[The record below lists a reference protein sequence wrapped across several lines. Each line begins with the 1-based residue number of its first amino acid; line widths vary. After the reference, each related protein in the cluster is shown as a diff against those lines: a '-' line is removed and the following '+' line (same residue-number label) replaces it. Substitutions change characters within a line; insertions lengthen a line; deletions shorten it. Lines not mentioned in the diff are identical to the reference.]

1 MSELSIREIGAAEF
15 DLVWPIFH
23 AVVSTG
29 DTYAYPPDISIDEA
43 RRRWTTS
50 PARCF
55 VAERD
60 GRAVGAYMLQ
70 PVQPG
75 LGDHVA
81 NAGYMVAPDARGGG
95 IASRMCEH
103 SMATARAAG
112 FTAMQFN
119 LVVASNEVA
128 VRLWQKHGFTI
139 VGRLPRVFRHARLG
153 PTDAFVM
160 HRFL

>member
-1 MSELSIREIGAAEF
+1 M
-15 DLVWPIFH
+15 
-23 AVVSTG
+23 T
-29 DTYAYPPDISIDEA
+29 
-43 RRRWTTS
+43 
-50 PARCF
+50 
-55 VAERD
+55 
-60 GRAVGAYMLQ
+60 
-70 PVQPG
+70 
-75 LGDHVA
+75 
-81 NAGYMVAPDARGGG
+81 GGG

-139 VGRLPRVFRHARLG
+139 VGRLPGVYRHARLG

-160 HRFL
+160 HRRL